1 MALGARLALRTAALL
16 TTLAASGSA
25 FALSQPDGTP
35 IPQGAGLQGL
45 FDMRGESIDALAAAS
60 AVPETFQPGC
70 NLTFTV
76 LQRNAGYQN
85 AFGWYN
91 VTGSAP
97 TLADLHEF
105 IKCSDPL
112 NTVVPLPNIV
122 NDPAYL
128 GGQIGFYEGVVT
140 GGCTPTSGPA
150 NYAYVFYS
158 EKAYNPDSS
167 QQNPF
172 YHLLTY
178 NSTVTPNAFYFG
190 WEDLI
195 SGGDNDFDDLTTF
208 VTGITCS
215 GGGGACQTGALGVC
229 GAGTLQCQNGV
240 LQCVQL
246 EQPEPETCDGFD
258 NDCNGVAD
266 DGDLCSAGEVCDDGN
281 CVPNCGSGEFQC
293 PGDKVCDAAKGL
305 CVSPACLG
313 VDCPDG
319 TQCVDGMCVEPCDG
333 AVCPAGETCIAGSCV
348 DPCDF
353 IQCDPTQ
360 VCSGG
365 ACIEKCDCAG
375 CPAGQACQPT
385 GLCLFD
391 ACVGASCPP
400 GTTCQADGTC
410 KDDCD
415 GVVCPAGQV
424 CTAGECVDDGNGSGG
439 GAQGGAG
446 PGLTTSS
453 SGGGASGTG
462 GTSANGGGGSG
473 AGAGGGG
480 SDDGCNCET
489 SGGSDGPRFG
499 GLFALAAAGLAL
511 GRRRRLRV

>member
-1 MALGARLALRTAALL
+1 M
-16 TTLAASGSA
+16 
-25 FALSQPDGTP
+25 SQPDGTP

-473 AGAGGGG
+473 SGAGGGG

-511 GRRRRLRV
+511 GRRRRRRV